1 MIRLSII
8 LPAVVLLMAS
18 SALAQTYETGPQR
31 IGEPRSSAQFGDDVG
46 FTTLSPEQIADDVTT
61 GFNPRTGAKEY
72 LAPTFDPFEEDDTL
86 AGTVSLRSTD
96 GARDLNG
103 DSVADGVLLDVSLFY
118 TDVGDRRFGL
128 TRDALFLNGDPVPI
142 VLRDSRELEC
152 SARVTERVYRYDRY
166 DDRYANRYIWMRPN
180 YRGHRGFSY
189 QGFGGRWNGYGT
201 TRPRPWSRPRSHPR
215 SNPRANPRSHPRPR
229 PQSHPVTPTPY
240 YPHSE
245 PRIDGEPQIRPR
257 PRFDRPRSDRPRSDR
272 QRSNR
277 SRSDRR
283 GTDLPTT
290 TVTPNP
296 RRVAPP
302 PRTRRA
308 EPTTPRST
316 PRPERRV
323 VTSQPAPTP
332 RATPT
337 SRPAP
342 TPRPRPTPKRREA
355 PAASSRNAPVKSRER
370 SRVDH
375 EMFPGDGYNDAIVV
389 SSQRDCAR
397 EDQLT
402 VFIPNDRLD
411 AARFD
416 GLTLIL
422 RDVTY
427 DPRSG
432 QTTVY
437 DERPLYIPP
446 NYIEGFRLALSRP

>member
-8 LPAVVLLMAS
+8 LPAVVLLMAPC
-18 SALAQTYETGPQR
+18 ALAQTYETGSQR
-31 IGEPRSSAQFGDDVG
+31 IGEPRSFAQFGDDDVG
-46 FTTLSPEQIADDVTT
+46 FTTLSPAQIADDVTT

-72 LAPTFDPFEEDDTL
+72 LAPTFDPFEEDDAL
-86 AGTVSLRSTD
+86 AGTVSLRSTE

-103 DSVADGVLLDVSLFY
+103 DPVVDGVLLDVSLFY
-118 TDVGDRRFGL
+118 TDVGDRHFGL
-128 TRDALFLNGDPVPI
+128 TRDALFLNGDPIPI

-201 TRPRPWSRPRSHPR
+201 TRPRRRSRPRSHPR
-215 SNPRANPRSHPRPR
+215 VNPRAMPRSHPRPR

-240 YPHSE
+240 YPHSD

-257 PRFDRPRSDRPRSDR
+257 PRFDRPRSDR
-272 QRSNR
+272 
-277 SRSDRR
+277 SRLDRR
-283 GTDLPTT
+283 GKDLPTT

-296 RRVAPP
+296 RRIAPP

-308 EPTTPRST
+308 EPTTPRPT
-316 PRPERRV
+316 PRPEPRI
-323 VTSQPAPTP
+323 VTPQPV
-332 RATPT
+332 
-337 SRPAP
+337 P
-342 TPRPRPTPKRREA
+342 TPRPAPPPRPRSTPKRREA
-355 PAASSRNAPVKSRER
+355 PAVSSRNAPVKSRER

-402 VFIPNDRLD
+402 VFISHDRLD

-446 NYIEGFRLALSRP
+446 NYIEGFRLATSRP